1 LKCRGRRG
9 GGVIDKKGGVIRK
22 SKGEFR
28 TLDWINGLR
37 KRKGY
42 WSVVVGFWVGDGIDG
57 KGTSVEKE
65 RTRVRVLES
74 EEC

>member
-9 GGVIDKKGGVIRK
+9 GGVIDEKSGVSRK

-28 TLDWINGLR
+28 TLDWINGLG

-42 WSVVVGFWVGDGIDG
+42 WSVVGFWVGDGIDG

-74 EEC
+74 EE